1 MAGKPAGVSRTAVG
15 PHPRAA
21 DLVRIG
27 AVLGVLTLA
36 GCARAPTEK
45 RVTLRFWALGREGEV
60 VQSLLP
66 EFERANPDVRVQVQQ
81 IPFTAAH
88 EKILTA
94 FVGGS
99 TPDLTQ
105 LGNTW
110 IPELVALEAVERL
123 GPHLA
128 GSSLAPGAFFPG
140 IWATNEIDGQ
150 VYGVPWYVDTRLL
163 FYRTDLWT
171 QAGVAIPP
179 RSWEEWREDMRRVK
193 ALPGAEHYA
202 ILLPI
207 DEWAQPVVLALQA
220 RADLVRDGGR
230 YGDFHDPRFRRA
242 FEFYVSL
249 FAERLAPPLGNAQV
263 ANPYQ
268 QFADGYFA
276 SWITGPWNLS
286 EFRNRIPQERQGNWT
301 TAPLPAVAKDDYP
314 GVSLAGGSSLVIF
327 QASKH
332 KDAAFRLVE
341 YLAGVRQQ
349 VEFYRLIGDLPARTA
364 AWDDPALAGEPRL
377 RAFREQLQH
386 VEPMPQL
393 PEWERI
399 AWAIAEA
406 AERAILG
413 QQTVD
418 QSLDQLQTEVDRMLA
433 KRRFLLDRQRP
444 GAGS

>member
-1 MAGKPAGVSRTAVG
+1 VSRVAVG
-15 PHPRAA
+15 PYRRAA
-21 DLVRIG
+21 DLLRIG
-27 AVLGVLTLA
+27 AVLGALALA
-36 GCARAPTEK
+36 GCSRAPTEK
-45 RVTLRFWALGREGEV
+45 RATLRFWALGREGEV

-66 EFERANPDVRVQVQQ
+66 AFERANPGVRVQVQQ

-99 TPDLTQ
+99 TPDLSQ

-110 IPELVALEAVERL
+110 IPELVALEAIEPL

-128 GSSLAPGAFFPG
+128 GSSLAPGDFFPG

-163 FYRTDLWT
+163 FYRSDLWSQVGIT
-171 QAGVAIPP
+171 RTP
-179 RSWEEWREDMRRVK
+179 RSWEEWREDMRRLK
-193 ALPGAEHYA
+193 ALPGAERYG

-220 RADLVRDGGR
+220 HANLLRENGR
-230 YGDFHDPRFRRA
+230 YGDFNDPRFRRA

-249 FAERLAPPLGNAQV
+249 FSERLAPPLGNAQV

-286 EFRNRIPQERQGNWT
+286 EFRNRIPPGWQGNWT
-301 TAPLPAVAKDDYP
+301 TAPLPGVAEGDYP

-327 QASKH
+327 RTSQH
-332 KDAAFRLVE
+332 KDAAFRLIE
-341 YLAGVRQQ
+341 FLADVRQQ
-349 VEFYRLIGDLPARTA
+349 VEFYRLVGDLPARTA
-364 AWDDPALAGEPRL
+364 AWDDPALTGEPRL

-386 VEPMPQL
+386 VEPMPRL

-406 AERAILG
+406 AERTILG

-418 QSLDQLQTEVDRMLA
+418 QSLDQLQTEVNRMLA
-433 KRRFLLDRQRP
+433 KRRFLLDRR
-444 GAGS
+444 GTRGRR

>member
-1 MAGKPAGVSRTAVG
+1 MSRTTPVRRR
-15 PHPRAA
+15 PDAA
-21 DLVRIG
+21 SRLRIT
-27 AVLGVLTLA
+27 ATLGVLAVA
-36 GCARAPTEK
+36 GCTRAPAEK
-45 RVTLRFWALGREGEV
+45 TVTLRFWALGREGEV

-66 EFERANPDVRVQVQQ
+66 AFERANPGVRVQIQQ

-94 FVGGS
+94 FVGRS

-110 IPELVALEAVERL
+110 IPELVALEALEPL
-123 GPHLA
+123 GTRLA
-128 GSSLAPGAFFPG
+128 GSSLAPRDFFPG
-140 IWATNEIDGQ
+140 IWATNEIDGEPF
-150 VYGVPWYVDTRLL
+150 GVPWYVDTRLL
-163 FYRTDLWT
+163 FYRSDLYS
-171 QAGVAIPP
+171 QAGVERPP
-179 RSWEEWREDMRRVK
+179 RSWEEWREGMRRVK
-193 ALPGAEHYA
+193 ALPGAERYG

-220 RADLVRDGGR
+220 HAGLLRDGGR
-230 YGDFHDPRFRRA
+230 RGDFHDPRFHRA

-286 EFRNRIPQERQGNWT
+286 EFRRRIPPERQGDWA
-301 TAPLPAVAKDDYP
+301 TAPLPAVAEADYP

-327 QASKH
+327 RASEH
-332 KDAAFRLVE
+332 KDAAFHLAE
-341 YLAGVRQQ
+341 YLAGVSQQ
-349 VEFYRLIGDLPARTA
+349 VEFYRLIGDLPARIA
-364 AWDDPALAGEPRL
+364 AWDDPALTGEPHL

-386 VEPMPQL
+386 VEPMPRV

-406 AERAILG
+406 AERVILG
-413 QQTVD
+413 QQTMD
-418 QSLDQLQTEVDRMLA
+418 QSLDRLQAEVDRMLA
-433 KRRFLLDRQRP
+433 KRRFLLDQHAR
-444 GAGS
+444 GAGP

>member
-1 MAGKPAGVSRTAVG
+1 MSRAAVG
-15 PHPRAA
+15 PYPRAA
-21 DLVRIG
+21 DLLRIA
-27 AVLGVLTLA
+27 AVLGALALA
-36 GCARAPTEK
+36 GCSRAQTEK

-66 EFERANPDVRVQVQQ
+66 EFERANPGVRVQVQQ

-110 IPELVALEAVERL
+110 IPELVALEALEPL
-123 GPHLA
+123 GARLA
-128 GSSLAPGAFFPG
+128 GSSLAPRDFFPG
-140 IWATNEIDGQ
+140 IWATNEIDGEA
-150 VYGVPWYVDTRLL
+150 YGVPWYVDTRLL

-171 QAGVAIPP
+171 QAGVVRPP
-179 RSWEEWREDMRRVK
+179 HSWEEWREDMRRVK
-193 ALPGAEHYA
+193 ALPGAERYG

-220 RADLVRDGGR
+220 RADLLRDGGR

-249 FAERLAPPLGNAQV
+249 FSERLAPPLGNAQV

-286 EFRNRIPQERQGNWT
+286 EFRNRIPPEWQGDWT
-301 TAPLPAVAKDDYP
+301 TAPLPGVAEVDYP
-314 GVSLAGGSSLVIF
+314 GVSLAGGSSFVIF
-327 QASKH
+327 RTSRH
-332 KDAAFRLVE
+332 KDAAFRLIE
-341 YLAGVRQQ
+341 FLAGVRQQ
-349 VEFYRLIGDLPARTA
+349 VEFYRLIGDLPARLA
-364 AWDDPALAGEPRL
+364 AWDDPALTGEPHL

-386 VEPMPQL
+386 VEPTPRL

-406 AERAILG
+406 AERVILG

-418 QSLDQLQTEVDRMLA
+418 ASLDQLQAEVDRMLA
-433 KRRFLLDRQRP
+433 KRRFLLDRQKP

>member
-1 MAGKPAGVSRTAVG
+1 VSRT
-15 PHPRAA
+15 P
-21 DLVRIG
+21 VRRRPDVANRLRIT
-27 AVLGVLTLA
+27 ATLGVLAVA
-36 GCARAPTEK
+36 GCTRAPAENA
-45 RVTLRFWALGREGEV
+45 VTVRFWALGREGEV

-66 EFERANPDVRVQVQQ
+66 AFERANPGVRVQIQQ

-94 FVGGS
+94 FVGRS

-110 IPELVALEAVERL
+110 IPELVALEALEPL
-123 GPHLA
+123 GARLA
-128 GSSLAPGAFFPG
+128 GSSLAPRDFFPG
-140 IWATNEIDGQ
+140 IWATNEIDGEPF
-150 VYGVPWYVDTRLL
+150 GVPWYVDTRLL
-163 FYRTDLWT
+163 FYRTDLYT
-171 QAGVAIPP
+171 QAGVVRPP

-193 ALPGAEHYA
+193 ALPGAERYG

-220 RADLVRDGGR
+220 GAGLLADGGR
-230 YGDFHDPRFRRA
+230 RGDFHDPRFRRA

-286 EFRNRIPQERQGNWT
+286 EFRRRIPQKRQGDWT
-301 TAPLPAVAKDDYP
+301 TAPLPAFAEADYP

-327 QASKH
+327 RASKH
-332 KDAAFRLVE
+332 KDAAFRLAE
-341 YLAGVRQQ
+341 YLADVRQQ
-349 VEFYRLIGDLPARTA
+349 VEFYRLIGDLPARMA
-364 AWDDPALAGEPRL
+364 AWDDPALTADPYL

-386 VEPMPQL
+386 VEPMPRV
-393 PEWERI
+393 PEWERA

-406 AERAILG
+406 AERVILG
-413 QQTVD
+413 QQTMD
-418 QSLDQLQTEVDRMLA
+418 QSLDRLQAEVDRMLA
-433 KRRFLLDRQRP
+433 KRRFLLDRRAR
-444 GAGS
+444 GAGP

>member
-1 MAGKPAGVSRTAVG
+1 VGPYPRTA
-15 PHPRAA
+15 
-21 DLVRIG
+21 DLLRIA
-27 AVLGVLTLA
+27 AVLGALALA
-36 GCARAPTEK
+36 GCSRAPTEK

-66 EFERANPDVRVQVQQ
+66 EFERANPGVRVEVQQ

-110 IPELVALEAVERL
+110 IPELVALGALEPL

-128 GSSLAPGAFFPG
+128 GSSLSPRDFFPG
-140 IWATNEIDGQ
+140 IWSTNEIDGES
-150 VYGVPWYVDTRLL
+150 YGVPWYVDTRLL
-163 FYRTDLWT
+163 FYRTDLYT
-171 QAGVAIPP
+171 RAGVGRPP
-179 RSWEEWREDMRRVK
+179 RSWEEWRESMRRVK
-193 ALPGAEHYA
+193 ALPGGEHYA

-220 RADLVRDGGR
+220 GAKLLSDDGR
-230 YGDFHDPRFRRA
+230 RGDFHDPHFRRA

-263 ANPYQ
+263 ANLYQ

-276 SWITGPWNLS
+276 TVITGPWNLG
-286 EFRNRIPQERQGNWT
+286 EFRNRIPPERQGDWA
-301 TAPLPAVAKDDYP
+301 TAPLAAVAEAEYP

-327 QASKH
+327 RASDH
-332 KDAAFRLVE
+332 KDAAFRLIE
-341 YLAGVRQQ
+341 FLADVRRQ
-349 VEFYRLIGDLPARTA
+349 VEFYRLSGDLPARTA
-364 AWDDPALAGEPRL
+364 AWDDPALTGEPHL

-386 VEPMPQL
+386 VEPMPRV

-399 AWAIAEA
+399 AWGIAEA
-406 AERAILG
+406 AERVVLG

-418 QSLDQLQTEVDRMLA
+418 QSLDQLQTEVDRMLD
-433 KRRFLLDRQRP
+433 KRRFLLDRQRK
-444 GAGS
+444 GAGP

>member
-1 MAGKPAGVSRTAVG
+1 MPARPQLSVLRLSATLLATA
-15 PHPRAA
+15 
-21 DLVRIG
+21 G
-27 AVLGVLTLA
+27 AVAAAACGGSSGSIRTLQ
-36 GCARAPTEK
+36 
-45 RVTLRFWALGREGEV
+45 LWALGREGEV
-60 VQSLLP
+60 VKRLLP
-66 EFERANPDVRVQVQQ
+66 GFERANPGVRVQVQQ
-81 IPFTAAH
+81 MPFTAAH

-94 FVGGS
+94 YVGGS

-110 IPELVALEAVERL
+110 IPELVALEAIEPLR
-123 GPHLA
+123 A
-128 GSSLAPGAFFPG
+128 RIARSSLAPGDFFPG
-140 IWATNEIDGQ
+140 IWATNEIDGEP
-150 VYGVPWYVDTRLL
+150 YGIPWYVDTRLL
-163 FYRTDLWT
+163 FFRNDLWA
-171 QAGVAIPP
+171 QAGVGTPP

-193 ALPGAEHYA
+193 ALPGGERYGV
-202 ILLPI
+202 LLPI

-249 FAERLAPPLGNAQV
+249 FNERLAPPLGNAQV

-286 EFRNRIPQERQGNWT
+286 EFRNRIPPGWQGDWT
-301 TAPLPAVAKDDYP
+301 TAPLPAIDEADYP
-314 GVSLAGGSSLVIF
+314 GVSTAGGSSFVIF
-327 QASKH
+327 RASTH
-332 KDAAFRLVE
+332 KDEAFRLIE
-341 YLAGVRQQ
+341 YLASVSQQ
-349 VEFYRLIGDLPARTA
+349 VEFYRLIGDLPARIA
-364 AWDDPALAGEPRL
+364 AWDDPELEGEPRL
-377 RAFREQLQH
+377 RAFRAQLQH
-386 VEPMPQL
+386 VHPMPRL

-413 QQTVD
+413 QQTID

-433 KRRFLLDRQRP
+433 KRRFLLDRRARSGRQ
-444 GAGS
+444 

>member
-1 MAGKPAGVSRTAVG
+1 V
-15 PHPRAA
+15 
-21 DLVRIG
+21 
-27 AVLGVLTLA
+27 VLGVLALVGCTRVPA
-36 GCARAPTEK
+36 GNTVA
-45 RVTLRFWALGREGEV
+45 LRFWALGREGEV

-66 EFERANPDVRVQVQQ
+66 QFERANPGVHVQVQQ

-110 IPELVALEAVERL
+110 IPELVALEAIEPL
-123 GPHLA
+123 GRRVA
-128 GSSLAPGAFFPG
+128 GSSLAPSQFFPG
-140 IWATNEIDGQ
+140 IWATNEIDGEA
-150 VYGVPWYVDTRLL
+150 YGVPWYVDTRLL

-171 QAGVAIPP
+171 QAGVARPP

-193 ALPGAEHYA
+193 ALPGPEHYA

-220 RADLVRDGGR
+220 RADLLGDGGR
-230 YGDFHDPRFRRA
+230 RGDFHDPHFRRA

-286 EFRNRIPQERQGNWT
+286 EFRRRVPPERQGVWT
-301 TAPLPAVAKDDYP
+301 TAPLPGVAEADYP

-327 QASKH
+327 RASEH

-341 YLAGVRQQ
+341 FLAGVRQQ

-364 AWDDPALAGEPRL
+364 AWDNPALTGEPHL

-386 VEPMPQL
+386 VEPMPRV

-406 AERAILG
+406 AERVILR

-418 QSLDQLQTEVDRMLA
+418 RSLDQLQAEVDGMLA
-433 KRRFLLDRQRP
+433 KRRFLLDRPAR
-444 GAGS
+444 GASP

>member
-1 MAGKPAGVSRTAVG
+1 MSRVAVG
-15 PHPRAA
+15 PYPRAA
-21 DLVRIG
+21 NLFKIG
-27 AVLGVLTLA
+27 AVLGALALA
-36 GCARAPTEK
+36 GCSRAPAEK
-45 RVTLRFWALGREGEV
+45 NATLRFWALGREGEV

-66 EFERANPDVRVQVQQ
+66 GFERANPGIRVQVQQ

-110 IPELVALEAVERL
+110 IPELVALEAIEPL

-128 GSSLAPGAFFPG
+128 GSSLTPGDFFPG
-140 IWATNEIDGQ
+140 IWATNEIEGEA
-150 VYGVPWYVDTRLL
+150 YGVPWYVDTRLL
-163 FYRTDLWT
+163 FYRSDLWAR
-171 QAGVAIPP
+171 AGVERTP
-179 RSWEEWREDMRRVK
+179 RSWEEWREDMRRIR
-193 ALPGAEHYA
+193 ALPGADHYA

-207 DEWAQPVVLALQA
+207 DEWAQPVVLALQT
-220 RADLVRDGGR
+220 RAELVREGGR
-230 YGDFHDPRFRRA
+230 YGDFHHPRFRQA

-249 FAERLAPPLGNAQV
+249 FSERLAPPLGNAQV

-286 EFRNRIPQERQGNWT
+286 EFRNRIPPERQGDWT
-301 TAPLPAVAKDDYP
+301 TAPLPGVAEGDYP
-314 GVSLAGGSSLVIF
+314 GLSLAGGSSLVIF
-327 QASKH
+327 RTSQH

-341 YLAGVRQQ
+341 YLAGVEQQ

-364 AWDDPALAGEPRL
+364 AWDDPVLTGEPRL

-386 VEPMPQL
+386 VEPMPRL

-418 QSLDQLQTEVDRMLA
+418 RSLDQLQTEVDRMLA
-433 KRRFLLDRQRP
+433 KRRYLLDRRGKK
-444 GAGS
+444 GAP

>member
-1 MAGKPAGVSRTAVG
+1 MNPNPVRHRPGAAGRLRVTAT
-15 PHPRAA
+15 
-21 DLVRIG
+21 
-27 AVLGVLTLA
+27 LGVLALA
-36 GCARAPTEK
+36 GCTRAPAEK
-45 RVTLRFWALGREGEV
+45 ASTLEFWALGREGEV
-60 VQSLLP
+60 VQTLMP
-66 EFERANPDVRVQVQQ
+66 AFERANPGVRVQVQQ

-94 FVGGS
+94 FVGRS
-99 TPDLTQ
+99 TPDVAQ

-110 IPELVALEAVERL
+110 VPELVALDALEPL
-123 GPHLA
+123 GVRIA
-128 GSSLAPGAFFPG
+128 GSSLAPRDFFPG
-140 IWATNEIDGQ
+140 IWATNEIDGEPF
-150 VYGVPWYVDTRLL
+150 GVPWYVDTRVL
-163 FYRTDLWT
+163 FYRSDLFT
-171 QAGVAIPP
+171 RAGVVRPP
-179 RSWEEWREDMRRVK
+179 RSWDEWREAMRRVE
-193 ALPGAEHYA
+193 ALPGGERYG

-220 RADLVRDGGR
+220 RAGLLREGGR
-230 YGDFHDPRFRRA
+230 RGDFHDPRFRRA

-286 EFRNRIPQERQGNWT
+286 EFRNRIPQDRQGDWT
-301 TAPLPAVAKDDYP
+301 TAPLAAMAAADYP
-314 GVSLAGGSSLVIF
+314 GVSLAGGSSLVVF
-327 QASKH
+327 RSCER

-341 YLAGVRQQ
+341 YLADLRQQ
-349 VEFYRLIGDLPARTA
+349 VAFYRLIGDLPARIA
-364 AWDDPALAGEPRL
+364 AWDDPVLTGDPRL
-377 RAFREQLQH
+377 RAFRQQLEH
-386 VEPMPQL
+386 VAPMPRV

-418 QSLDQLQTEVDRMLA
+418 ASLDELQTEVDGILA
-433 KRRFLLDRQRP
+433 KRRFLLDRRAK
-444 GAGS
+444 GAGR